1 MKKTALLNA
10 ELSGLI
16 AELGHTDMLVIG
28 DAGLPIPPQTRRI
41 DLALTRGV
49 PGFLETVR
57 VIVEEMQ
64 VEQVILARETKT
76 ASPQIEAA
84 IRALLPNAQ
93 YQVVTHEELKTLCK
107 DARAVVRTG
116 EFTPYANVILKAGVV
131 F

>member
-16 AELGHTDMLVIG
+16 AALGHNDMLIIG
-28 DAGLPIPPQTRRI
+28 DAGLPVPPQTRRI

-64 VEQVILARETKT
+64 VEQVILAEETKSV
-76 ASPQIEAA
+76 SPHIESAV
-84 IRALLPNAQ
+84 RTLLPNAK
-93 YQVVTHEELKTLCK
+93 YQTVTHEELKALCK

-116 EFTPYANVILKAGVV
+116 EFTPYANVILKSGVV